1 LPIPPAPGV
10 KLTLSAANPSVIDQT
25 SLKTQ
30 LQNVGLNCSQ
40 LTPQFLEE
48 RLGEVTS
55 QLQQGSVQSFRI
67 TAPVGTVATNT
78 LPPTLAAASE
88 AVVRHAAMPAS
99 QDAAIGNWTE
109 DDSAQGY
116 APNLEVIQFPAHFD
130 WLMSQQGSSGFPGV
144 SNFPPAYTGN
154 YPNAEA
160 IQTLFINVAYAASS
174 VVVKGVDKA
183 TMEAVFSNVIQPL
196 TDGNIDNYDKPGSRV
211 IMLAENYNT
220 TTGYADAI
228 GFVAVD
234 WRLQISDYKRKT
246 KDGGD
251 THPTVLT
258 ISSRS
263 ALYSDV
269 GLLCQHYSSVLKQFG
284 IDPSTAPTCRG

>member
-1 LPIPPAPGV
+1 
-10 KLTLSAANPSVIDQT
+10 
-25 SLKTQ
+25 LKTQ
-30 LQNVGLNCSQ
+30 LENVGLNCSQ
-40 LTPQFLEE
+40 LTPEFLTE

-67 TAPVGTVATNT
+67 TAPAGTIATNT

-88 AVVRHAAMPAS
+88 AVVRHAALRRAEAAVGSLAAAMPAS
-99 QDAAIGNWTE
+99 QEAAIGNWTE

-116 APNLEVIQFPAHFD
+116 MPNLEVIQYPAHFD
-130 WLMSQQGSSGFPGV
+130 WLMSQQGSIGFPGV

-154 YPNAEA
+154 YPNAQA
-160 IQTLFINVAYAASS
+160 IQTLFINVAYTASS

-234 WRLQISDYKRKT
+234 WRLQISDYKRKS

-269 GLLCQHYSSVLKQFG
+269 GLLCQHYNAVLKQFG